1 MFRLISIVSFL
12 LLSFWS
18 WSSHVMGGE
27 LTYKH
32 LGNSVYQFELVFY
45 RDCNGADVNAV
56 SENLRVW
63 NHPTLSTIPVIFVQR
78 TDLSPTCTPISGGPG
93 PLLCGTGNN
102 GGNGIG
108 AIEKVIYRS
117 APILLSGTPPAQ
129 GWAFTYENF
138 SRSAAL
144 TNLTNPASYGITL
157 AAKIFN
163 LAQPDNAPTFNQ
175 DPLFVSCAGQAFE
188 YNAAVSDADQD
199 SLVFE
204 FGAPYD
210 YFPTGAYNPPLNP
223 APIPFE
229 PGFSALSPT
238 PGPSINANNIA
249 AQLDPT
255 SGKLTFTSFTIG
267 NYVVKIVVK
276 AYRGNLLVSQTERE
290 MQLVLQAC
298 SANNNPPVVAPPFNG
313 GTTYELT
320 VTAGDLISFNL
331 DILDA
336 DLQANGSP
344 QPLL

>member
-32 LGNSVYQFELVFY
+32 LGNSMYQFELVFY

-63 NHPTLSTIPVIFVQR
+63 NHPTLTNITVLFVQR
-78 TDLSPTCTPISGGPG
+78 IDLSPSCTQISGGPG

-102 GGNGIG
+102 AGNGIG

-138 SRSAAL
+138 SRSASL
-144 TNLTNPASYGITL
+144 SNLSNPSTYGITL

-163 LAQPDNAPTFNQ
+163 LAQPDDAPVFNQ

-188 YNAAVSDADQD
+188 YNAAVNDANQD

-204 FGAPYD
+204 F
-210 YFPTGAYNPPLNP
+210 
-223 APIPFE
+223 
-229 PGFSALSPT
+229 
-238 PGPSINANNIA
+238 SI
-249 AQLDPT
+249 
-255 SGKLTFTSFTIG
+255 
-267 NYVVKIVVK
+267 
-276 AYRGNLLVSQTERE
+276 
-290 MQLVLQAC
+290 
-298 SANNNPPVVAPPFNG
+298 
-313 GTTYELT
+313 
-320 VTAGDLISFNL
+320 
-331 DILDA
+331 
-336 DLQANGSP
+336 
-344 QPLL
+344 